1 MRRTILTTPSY
12 GDKVLAHMTDESL
25 ELSEVF
31 AHADPK
37 IKPQIKVRP
46 AIFLLFLILFIF
58 IYCFLLRLFVCT
70 FFLNFLCSLDCK

>member
-12 GDKVLAHMTDESL
+12 GDKVLAHLDDESL

-37 IKPQIKVRP
+37 IKPQIKVMNVVGE
-46 AIFLLFLILFIF
+46 IF
-58 IYCFLLRLFVCT
+58 IY
-70 FFLNFLCSLDCK
+70 